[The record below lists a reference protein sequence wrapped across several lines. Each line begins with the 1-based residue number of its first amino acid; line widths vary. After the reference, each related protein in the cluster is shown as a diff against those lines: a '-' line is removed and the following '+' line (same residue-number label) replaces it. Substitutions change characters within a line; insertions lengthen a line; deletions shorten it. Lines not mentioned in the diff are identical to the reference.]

1 MAAPCGRK
9 SVMLIVKN
17 FTRLSPCR
25 ISPRFLQVH
34 QLLKTFQGCRT
45 VMSESFV
52 NTDVWR
58 QRRKLNTNM
67 NELSIQLDRDFYD
80 EKRPVASVELHKF
93 IDNMADS
100 DDVEIAQGYLYCHR
114 HSVMAPHLKDST
126 RHCWIRGCMDYN
138 REDVALTT
146 LKERVSLLK
155 IPPGTVGGKFI
166 KDSTRHCWIRGCMDY
181 NREDVALT
189 TLKERTHY
197 GIFLDSYTF
206 SLFIDSYLKKNNFKG
221 AAMVAV
227 EMMNQEV
234 LDETEPL
241 LQLLALYACH
251 MYMAKEQPAQE
262 ESWNVGMTVA
272 DASRGQTTLL
282 GRSYHVLGYAM
293 TGNLNKTLRILQS
306 VESEGDEAQP
316 CIVQEAVD
324 KLKNLV
330 DNQAEKDEH
339 LISQIQEIID
349 KLQSEGKI
357 SSESLDSLIPTQ
369 LLNHITQY
377 ENNYITGYA
386 QKLQEWHQEYLDGM
400 QKMQELE
407 KEQEIAQKLTR
418 LDELRME
425 VEGLEYAKEKIAEE
439 KEKQNKAEEEKHEQN
454 LQTAS

>member
-1 MAAPCGRK
+1 
-9 SVMLIVKN
+9 MLIVKN

-146 LKERVSLLK
+146 LKER
-155 IPPGTVGGKFI
+155 
-166 KDSTRHCWIRGCMDY
+166 
-181 NREDVALT
+181 
-189 TLKERTHY
+189 THY

-251 MYMAKEQPAQE
+251 MYMTKEQPAQE
-262 ESWNVGMTVA
+262 ESWNVGMTLA
-272 DASRGQTTLL
+272 DASRGKQRSGTLL

-293 TGNLNKTLRILQS
+293 AGNLSKTLRILQS

-316 CIVQEAVD
+316 YIVQEAVD

-339 LISQIQEIID
+339 LISQIQETIE
-349 KLQSEGKI
+349 KLESEGKI
-357 SSESLDSLIPTQ
+357 SSESLDSLLPTQ

-377 ENNYITGYA
+377 ENNYTTGYA
-386 QKLQEWHQEYLDGM
+386 QKLQEWHQEYLDGV
-400 QKMQELE
+400 QKMQQLE

-439 KEKQNKAEEEKHEQN
+439 KEKQKKAEEEKHEQN
-454 LQTAS
+454 LQTAT